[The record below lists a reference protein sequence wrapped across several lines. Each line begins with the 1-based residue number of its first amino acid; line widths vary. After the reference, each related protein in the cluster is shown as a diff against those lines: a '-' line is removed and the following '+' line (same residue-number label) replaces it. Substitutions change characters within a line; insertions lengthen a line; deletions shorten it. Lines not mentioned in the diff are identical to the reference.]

1 MKKSWRKGGWRLTV
15 WTTLP
20 EGKQRGDLCKP
31 SSYIALGV
39 FSIIFG
45 CVAGIVMFAAK
56 APVWL
61 GLLQLLMIPLGI
73 IVLLEWKN
81 RGIVMLSEDRFAYT
95 TTFGRQQIYS
105 FSQITQISRGLG
117 GMKLRVGEQRIDID
131 FDAMVTER
139 LLKRLAERQ
148 TELAGKDQT

>member
-1 MKKSWRKGGWRLTV
+1 MKKSWSKGGWRLTV

-20 EGKQRGDLCKP
+20 KGKQRGDLCKP

-39 FSIIFG
+39 FSMIWG

-56 APVWL
+56 APVWI
-61 GLLQLLMIPLGI
+61 GLLQLLMIPLGV

-81 RGIVMLSEDRFAYT
+81 RGIVMLSGDRFAYT
-95 TTFGRQQIYS
+95 TTFGRTQTYS

-117 GMKLRVGEQRIDID
+117 GMKLRIGAQRIDID

-148 TELAGKDQT
+148 EELAGEDRT

>member
-1 MKKSWRKGGWRLTV
+1 MKKSWNKGGWRLTV

-31 SSYIALGV
+31 ASYIVLGV
-39 FSIIFG
+39 FSMIFG
-45 CVAGIVMFAAK
+45 CVAGIVMLAAK

-81 RGIVMLSEDRFAYT
+81 RGIVMLSGDRFAYT
-95 TTFGRQQIYS
+95 NTFGRTQTYS

-117 GMKLRVGEQRIDID
+117 GMKLRIGAQRIDID

-139 LLKRLAERQ
+139 LRKRLTERQ
-148 TELAGKDQT
+148 EELAGKDRT

>member
-1 MKKSWRKGGWRLTV
+1 MKKSWSKGGWRLTV

-31 SSYIALGV
+31 SSYIVLGI
-39 FSIIFG
+39 FSVIWG
-45 CVAGIVMFAAK
+45 CVAGIVMLAAK

-81 RGIVMLSEDRFAYT
+81 RGIVMLPGDRFAHT
-95 TTFGRQQIYS
+95 NTFGRTKIYS
-105 FSQITQISRGLG
+105 FSQITQISCGLG
-117 GMKLRVGEQRIDID
+117 GMKLRIGAQRIDID

-139 LLKRLAERQ
+139 LLKRLEQRQ
-148 TELAGKDQT
+148 TELAGKEQA

>member
-1 MKKSWRKGGWRLTV
+1 MKKSWNKGGWRLTV

-31 SSYIALGV
+31 SSYIVLGV
-39 FSIIFG
+39 FSVIWG

-56 APVWL
+56 APVWIS
-61 GLLQLLMIPLGI
+61 LLQMLMIPLGI

-81 RGIVMLSEDRFAYT
+81 RGIVMLSGDRFAYT
-95 TTFGRQQIYS
+95 NTFGRTQIYY

-117 GMKLRVGEQRIDID
+117 GMKLRIGAQRIDID

-139 LLKRLAERQ
+139 LRKRLSERQ
-148 TELAGKDQT
+148 EELAGKGQI

>member
-1 MKKSWRKGGWRLTV
+1 MKKNWRKYGWRLTV

-31 SSYIALGV
+31 SSYIVLGV
-39 FSIIFG
+39 FSMIWG

-61 GLLQLLMIPLGI
+61 GLLQLLMIPIGI

-81 RGIVMLSEDRFAYT
+81 QGIVMLSGDRFAYT
-95 TTFGRQQIYS
+95 TTFGRTQIYS

-117 GMKLRVGEQRIDID
+117 GMKLRVGEQKIDID

-139 LLKRLAERQ
+139 LLKRLTERQ

>member
-1 MKKSWRKGGWRLTV
+1 MKKSWSKGGWRLTV

-20 EGKQRGDLCKP
+20 EGKQWGDLCKP
-31 SSYIALGV
+31 SSYIALGA
-39 FSIIFG
+39 FSMIFG

-61 GLLQLLMIPLGI
+61 GLLLLLMIPIGI

-81 RGIVMLSEDRFAYT
+81 RGIVMLPGDRFAYT
-95 TTFGRQQIYS
+95 NTFGRTQIYS

-117 GMKLRVGEQRIDID
+117 GMKLRIGEQRIDID

-139 LLKRLAERQ
+139 LLKRLTERQ
-148 TELAGKDQT
+148 EELAGKDRT

>member
-1 MKKSWRKGGWRLTV
+1 MKKSWNKGGWRLTV

-31 SSYIALGV
+31 SLYIALGV
-39 FSIIFG
+39 FSIIWG
-45 CVAGIVMFAAK
+45 LVAGIVMFAVK

-61 GLLQLLMIPLGI
+61 GLLQLLMIPIGI

-81 RGIVMLSEDRFAYT
+81 QGIVMLPGDRFVYT
-95 TTFGRQQIYS
+95 NTFGRTQIYS

-117 GMKLRVGEQRIDID
+117 GMKLRIGAQRIAID

-139 LLKRLAERQ
+139 LLKRLEERRA
-148 TELAGKDQT
+148 ELAGKDRT

>member
-1 MKKSWRKGGWRLTV
+1 MKKSWSKGGWRLTV

-39 FSIIFG
+39 FSMIWG

-61 GLLQLLMIPLGI
+61 GLLQLLMIPIGI

-81 RGIVMLSEDRFAYT
+81 QGIVILSGDRFAYT
-95 TTFGRQQIYS
+95 TTFGRTKIYS
-105 FSQITQISRGLG
+105 FSQITQICRGLG
-117 GMKLRVGEQRIDID
+117 GMKLRVGEQKIDID

-139 LLKRLAERQ
+139 LLKRLTERQ
-148 TELAGKDQT
+148 AELAGKDQT

>member
-1 MKKSWRKGGWRLTV
+1 MKKSWTKGSWRLTV

-31 SSYIALGV
+31 ASYIVLGV
-39 FSIIFG
+39 FSMIFG

-61 GLLQLLMIPLGI
+61 GLLLLLMIPVGI

-81 RGIVMLSEDRFAYT
+81 RGIVMLSGDRFAYT
-95 TTFGRQQIYS
+95 TTFGRTQIYS

-117 GMKLRVGEQRIDID
+117 GMKLRIGAQRIDID

-139 LLKRLAERQ
+139 LRKRLTERQ
-148 TELAGKDQT
+148 EELAGKDRT

>member
-1 MKKSWRKGGWRLTV
+1 MKKSWNKGGWRLTV

-39 FSIIFG
+39 FSIIWG
-45 CVAGIVMFAAK
+45 LVAGIVMFAAK

-73 IVLLEWKN
+73 IVLLEWRN
-81 RGIVMLSEDRFAYT
+81 RGIVMLPGDRFAHT
-95 TTFGRQQIYS
+95 NTFGHTQIYS

-117 GMKLRVGEQRIDID
+117 GMKLRIGAQRIDID

-139 LLKRLAERQ
+139 LCKRLTERQ
-148 TELAGKDQT
+148 EELAWKDRT

>member
-1 MKKSWRKGGWRLTV
+1 MKKSWNKGSWRLTV

-31 SSYIALGV
+31 SSYIVLGV
-39 FSIIFG
+39 FSVIWG
-45 CVAGIVMFAAK
+45 CVAGIVVLAAK

-81 RGIVMLSEDRFAYT
+81 RGIVMLSGDRFAYT
-95 TTFGRQQIYS
+95 NTFGRTQTYS

-117 GMKLRVGEQRIDID
+117 GMKLRIGAQRIDID

-139 LLKRLAERQ
+139 LRKRLTERQ
-148 TELAGKDQT
+148 EELAGKERT

>member
-1 MKKSWRKGGWRLTV
+1 MKKSWSKGGWRLTV

-45 CVAGIVMFAAK
+45 CVAGILMFAAK

-61 GLLQLLMIPLGI
+61 GLLLLLMIPIGI

-81 RGIVMLSEDRFAYT
+81 RGIVMLSGDRFAYT
-95 TTFGRQQIYS
+95 NTFGRTQTYS

-139 LLKRLAERQ
+139 LLKRLTERQ
-148 TELAGKDQT
+148 AELDGKEQS

>member
-1 MKKSWRKGGWRLTV
+1 MKKSWNKGGWRLTV

-31 SSYIALGV
+31 SSYIVLGV
-39 FSIIFG
+39 FSVIWG
-45 CVAGIVMFAAK
+45 CVAGIVVLAAK

-61 GLLQLLMIPLGI
+61 GLLQLLMIPVGI

-81 RGIVMLSEDRFAYT
+81 RGIVMLSGDRFAYT
-95 TTFGRQQIYS
+95 NTFGRTQTYS

-117 GMKLRVGEQRIDID
+117 GMKLRIGAQRIDID

-139 LLKRLAERQ
+139 LCKRLTERQ
-148 TELAGKDQT
+148 EELAGKDRT

>member
-1 MKKSWRKGGWRLTV
+1 MKKSWNKGGWRLTV

-31 SSYIALGV
+31 SSYIVLGV
-39 FSIIFG
+39 FSVIWG
-45 CVAGIVMFAAK
+45 CVAGIVMLAAK
-56 APVWL
+56 APVWIS
-61 GLLQLLMIPLGI
+61 LLQLLMIPVGI

-81 RGIVMLSEDRFAYT
+81 RGIVMLPGDRFAYT
-95 TTFGRQQIYS
+95 NTFGRTQIYS

-117 GMKLRVGEQRIDID
+117 GMKLRIGAQRIAID

-139 LLKRLAERQ
+139 LLKRLEERRA
-148 TELAGKDQT
+148 ELAGKDRT